1 MTIQVIVNRIGQLSE
16 RRTVQVSDSVPV
28 SIALDI
34 AELVAVSNSVYQ
46 STQTS
51 VL

>member
-1 MTIQVIVNRIGQLSE
+1 MTVQVIVNRIGQLSE
-16 RRTVQVSDSVPV
+16 RHTVQVSDAVPV
-28 SIALDI
+28 NVALDI
-34 AELVAVSNSVYQ
+34 AELVTVSDTVYQ

>member
-1 MTIQVIVNRIGQLSE
+1 MTVQVIINRVGQLPT
-16 RRTVQVSDSVPV
+16 RHTVQVSNSVPV

-34 AELVAVSNSVYQ
+34 AELVVASNSVYQ

>member
-1 MTIQVIVNRIGQLSE
+1 MTVQVIINRVGQLPT
-16 RRTVQVSDSVPV
+16 RHTVQVSDAVPV
-28 SIALDI
+28 NVALDI